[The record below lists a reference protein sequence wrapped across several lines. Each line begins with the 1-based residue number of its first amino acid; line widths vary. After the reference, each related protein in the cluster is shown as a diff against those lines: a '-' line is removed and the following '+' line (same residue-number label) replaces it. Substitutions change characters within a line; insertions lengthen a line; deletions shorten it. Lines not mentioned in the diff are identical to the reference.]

1 MNLILSNLLYFLIGI
16 LVLVWPMPHT
26 IAIRNIDIVLIFVV
40 SLLNFLKYKQKYF
53 IFSKREKII
62 LESLGLFMI
71 WSIIISI
78 FSEFR
83 NYCFNELKAFINL
96 ILLGSSAYFIINSN
110 IDYKKVFL
118 IIFSVMMIFPMYH
131 TLYSLHFY
139 LLNHHLPFRS
149 YGLTVGLDEINFMM
163 PYILT
168 FFSVEIIF
176 RFLNK
181 KSLIPISNSLFSL
194 LLMIVLFSLL
204 VQAKRNGI
212 VSITFMIISIIFFIK
227 LVSHQL
233 SKRIIIF
240 SIIGVIIG
248 GSLMFFNI
256 KEDKRWNKL
265 FLAYNVVFIKNDM
278 SFTKGEI
285 PYGWEGSNYIRFIYF
300 REGFRLI
307 KDNPLGYGYGRNIFG
322 YLLSKKYNIHTA
334 THAHSGII
342 DLGVEVGIIGLLLW
356 SIFIFSLIYLGF
368 KQFIGYQSYFGLF
381 IVYLSTSFYFRMF
394 LDSVNKD
401 HMLQQFVFFI
411 FLGFFAIY
419 KEQNEKNNLPSS

>member
-240 SIIGVIIG
+240 SIMGVIIG
-248 GSLMFFNI
+248 GSLIFFNI

-278 SFTKGEI
+278 SFLKGKT
-285 PYGWEGSNYIRFIYF
+285 PYGLGASNYERLIYF

-307 KDNPLGYGYGRNIFG
+307 KDNPLGYGYGRTIFG
-322 YLLSKKYNIHTA
+322 KVISKKYNIHTA

-356 SIFIFSLIYLGF
+356 SICIFSLIYLGF
-368 KQFIGYQSYFGLF
+368 KQFIEYQSYFGLF

-419 KEQNEKNNLPSS
+419 KEQNEKTNLPSP

>member
-1 MNLILSNLLYFLIGI
+1 MNKISSNLLYFLIGI
-16 LVLVWPMPHT
+16 LVLTWPMPHI
-26 IAIRNIDIVLIFVV
+26 IAIRNIDIVLIFII
-40 SLLNFLKYKQKYF
+40 SLVNFFKNKNISFSFKKQ
-53 IFSKREKII
+53 EKII
-62 LESLGLFMI
+62 LVSLMLFVI

-118 IIFSVMMIFPMYH
+118 IIFSVMMIFPIYH
-131 TLYSLHFY
+131 ALYSLHFY
-139 LLNHHLPFRS
+139 LLHHHFPFRS

-212 VSITFMIISIIFFIK
+212 VSITFMIISIILFIK
-227 LVSHQL
+227 LVSYQL

-248 GSLMFFNI
+248 GSLIFFNI

-278 SFTKGEI
+278 SFLKGKI
-285 PYGWEGSNYIRFIYF
+285 PYGLDASNYERLIYF

-307 KDNPLGYGYGRNIFG
+307 KDNPLGYGYGRSIFG
-322 YLLSKKYNIHTA
+322 KVISKKYNVNIH
-334 THAHSGII
+334 THAHSGVI
-342 DLGVEVGIIGLLLW
+342 DWGVGVGIFGLLLW

-368 KQFIGYQSYFGLF
+368 KQFIEYQSYFGLF

-394 LDSVNKD
+394 LDSINKD

-419 KEQNEKNNLPSS
+419 KESNEKNNLPSP